1 MIKFFRNIRKQLA
14 AQNKTAAYLRYAI
27 GEIILVVIG
36 ILIALQINNWN
47 ENRLEKRSENK
58 ILGNLHSEFA
68 ENLKDLENINVQL
81 QETINSMEKVF
92 GLFRTEDLPYTS
104 HQLDSLL
111 SQSLNSPTW
120 KPSDFVLNE
129 LKNSGGLSKLGNED
143 LKRLLFEWSR
153 SFAEL
158 QEIQTQTENT
168 NIALIHYIKQH
179 GSLRNIDHLGKY
191 FTYPPSNIHQGNQI
205 LLKEFQFENYIDDK
219 LYILRQQVEFFK
231 TTKTLISKI
240 LKLTEP
246 T

>member
-68 ENLKDLENINVQL
+68 ENLKNLENINVQL
-81 QETINSMEKVF
+81 QETINSMEKIFEVF
-92 GLFRTEDLPYTS
+92 RMETHPYTPY
-104 HQLDSLL
+104 QIDSLL
-111 SQSLNSPTW
+111 SESLNSPTW

-168 NIALIHYIKQH
+168 NIELIHYIKQH

-191 FTYPPSNIHQGNQI
+191 FSYPRSNIHQGNQI

-219 LYILRQQVEFFK
+219 LYILKQQVEFYK

-246 T
+246 A

>member
-68 ENLKDLENINVQL
+68 ENLKNLENINVQL
-81 QETINSMEKVF
+81 QETINSMEKIFEVF
-92 GLFRTEDLPYTS
+92 RMETHPYTPY
-104 HQLDSLL
+104 QIDSLL
-111 SQSLNSPTW
+111 SESLNSPTW

-168 NIALIHYIKQH
+168 NIELIHYIKQH

-191 FTYPPSNIHQGNQI
+191 FSYPRSNIHQGNQI

-219 LYILRQQVEFFK
+219 LYILKQQVEFYK
-231 TTKTLISKI
+231 TTKSLISKI
-240 LKLTEP
+240 LKLTK
-246 T
+246 TS

>member
-81 QETINSMEKVF
+81 QETINSMEKIFEVF
-92 GLFRTEDLPYTS
+92 RMETHPYTPY
-104 HQLDSLL
+104 QIDSLL
-111 SQSLNSPTW
+111 SESLNSPTW

-168 NIALIHYIKQH
+168 NIELIDYIKQH

-191 FTYPPSNIHQGNQI
+191 FSYPRSNIHQGNQI

-219 LYILRQQVEFFK
+219 LYILKQQVEFYK
-231 TTKTLISKI
+231 TTKSLISKI
-240 LKLTEP
+240 LKLTK
-246 T
+246 TS